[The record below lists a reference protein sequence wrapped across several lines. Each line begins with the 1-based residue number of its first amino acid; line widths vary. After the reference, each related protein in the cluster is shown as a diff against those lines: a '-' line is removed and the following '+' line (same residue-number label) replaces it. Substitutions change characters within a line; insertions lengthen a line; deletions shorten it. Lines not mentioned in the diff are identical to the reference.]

1 MFRKMLTVMAICVIA
16 SLTGAFATAQTYAE
30 VDARGIPTI
39 APLLEDVTQSVV
51 NIAVVSEQPVELNPL
66 FNDPFFR
73 RFFDLPETP
82 EDIEPQQRL
91 SAGSGVIVDAA
102 KGYVLTNNHVVA
114 NGVDIRVTLKDRRVF
129 DAEIVGTD
137 PGTDIAL
144 LQIESDNLTALPMG
158 DSSILEVG
166 DFVVALGNPFG
177 LGQTVTS
184 GIISALDRSGI
195 NPQGYEDFIQT
206 DASINPGNSGGAL
219 VTLDGKLI
227 GINSA
232 IIAPSGGNV
241 GIGFAV
247 PINMARSIMEQLIEF
262 GEVQRGAL
270 GVVVQDV
277 TPDLA
282 EALGLN
288 VQNGAI
294 VSSVEPGSAAEQA
307 GIRMGDVITAV
318 DGRPIMDSSD
328 LRNEI
333 GLRRIG
339 RSVEVALIRN
349 GDEIVFA
356 AEIRGRTQQDA
367 MQRGELGP
375 DVLAGVELA
384 ELATGMPG
392 YGTVEGVAVIDVDRA
407 SAAGRSG
414 LLPGDVI
421 IGVNNKPVINM
432 QTLQDQLE
440 ETSRPV
446 AFTIFRKGAT
456 IFLVVR

>member
-1 MFRKMLTVMAICVIA
+1 MVCR
-16 SLTGAFATAQTYAE
+16 SLTIIILLFSTALSSQIATAQTYAE
-30 VDARGIPTI
+30 VDQRGIPTI
-39 APLLEDVTQSVV
+39 APLLENVTQSVV

-82 EDIEPQQRL
+82 DEIEPQQRL

-102 KGYVLTNNHVVA
+102 KGYVLTNNHVVE
-114 NGVDIRVTLKDRRVF
+114 NGVDIRITLKDRRVF
-129 DAEIVGTD
+129 DATVVGTD

-144 LQIESDNLTALPMG
+144 LQIEPDDLAALLMG
-158 DSSILEVG
+158 DSNILEVG
-166 DFVVALGNPFG
+166 DLVVAVGNPFG

-219 VTLDGKLI
+219 VTLDGKLV

-232 IIAPSGGNV
+232 IIAPSAGNV

-270 GVVVQDV
+270 GITIQDV

-282 EALGLN
+282 EALGLS
-288 VQNGAI
+288 VRDGAI
-294 VSSVEPGSAAEQA
+294 VSSVEPGSAADLA
-307 GIRMGDVITAV
+307 DIRMGDIVTAV
-318 DGRPIMDSSD
+318 DGRPIMDSGD

-333 GLRRIG
+333 GLRRSG
-339 RSVEVALIRN
+339 RSVRITLIRD
-349 GDEIVFA
+349 GEELSVEAD
-356 AEIRGRTQQDA
+356 IRGKTQRDNE
-367 MQRGELGP
+367 RPSETNS
-375 DVLAGVELA
+375 DILAGVEIA
-384 ELATGMPG
+384 ELGPGMLG
-392 YGTVEGVAVIDVDRA
+392 YGSVEGVAVVNLDPG
-407 SAAGRSG
+407 SAASRSG
-414 LLPGDVI
+414 LLPGDVV
-421 IGVNNKPVINM
+421 IGVNNKPVHN
-432 QTLQDQLE
+432 LQELRNLLDGV
-440 ETSRPV
+440 SRPV
-446 AFTIFRKGAT
+446 ALTIFRNSAT
-456 IFLVVR
+456 IFLVLR